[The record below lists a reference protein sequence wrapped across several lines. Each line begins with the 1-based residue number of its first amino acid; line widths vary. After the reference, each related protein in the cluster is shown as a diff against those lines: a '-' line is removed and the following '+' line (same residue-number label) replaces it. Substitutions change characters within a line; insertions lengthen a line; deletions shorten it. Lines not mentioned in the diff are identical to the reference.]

1 MKPSQNPELFDA
13 LEIGS
18 PEALASA
25 RYLWRLSKQMK
36 IAEAAKR
43 CHVALHNAYGIV
55 ALMDMWQG
63 RVPDKR
69 IACVSY
75 RDPSVEPSD
84 VAEWW
89 CQPLNWAEHAYKQ
102 RKKLVVRY
110 PGDLA
115 RERQACGLHHGDP
128 LPFRITAMCETFVKN
143 DPAPWLRVLTWDQ
156 VQERLNAAS
165 VSRLVG

>member
-1 MKPSQNPELFDA
+1 MKPSQDPACFDA

-25 RYLWRLSKQMK
+25 RYLWRLSKTM
-36 IAEAAKR
+36 AVSEAARK
-43 CHVALHNAYGIV
+43 CHIATHNAYGIV
-55 ALMDMWQG
+55 ALMNKWDG

-69 IACVSY
+69 IACVSF
-75 RDPSVEPSD
+75 RDPSVTPAD

-89 CQPLNWAEHAYKQ
+89 GQPLDWAEHAYKQ
-102 RKKLVVRY
+102 RKKFVLRY

-115 RERQACGLHHGDP
+115 RERQACGLHTEDP
-128 LPFRITAMCETFVKN
+128 LPFRIKAMCETFIKN
-143 DPAPWLRVLTWDQ
+143 DPAPWLRVLTWSQ
-156 VQERLNAAS
+156 VQERFDAAS